1 MVATISDFNLLLNL
15 FRLLNNIYLNNISS
29 NIGPIKPVDIILI
42 YNGIVTLF
50 GLLNINSVVLNIV
63 DKDIPNNIKG

>member
-1 MVATISDFNLLLNL
+1 MVAIISDLNLLLNL

-29 NIGPIKPVDIILI
+29 NIGPINPVDIILI

-50 GLLNINSVVLNIV
+50 GLLNRNKVY
-63 DKDIPNNIKG
+63 